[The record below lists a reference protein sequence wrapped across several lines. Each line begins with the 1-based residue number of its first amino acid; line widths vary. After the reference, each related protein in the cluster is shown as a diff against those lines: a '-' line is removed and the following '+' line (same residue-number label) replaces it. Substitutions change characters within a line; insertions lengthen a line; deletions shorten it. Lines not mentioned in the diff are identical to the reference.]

1 MVESE
6 LPETGLFP
14 QSVGERLRIM
24 RETAGL
30 DLNDVGTKTRI
41 PLRHL
46 EAIERGDYAALPSPT
61 YALGFTRSYA
71 RAVGGDEAALIVQLR
86 EDLGRE
92 DPMAHGNLPY
102 EPADPTRVPSRL
114 LAWTAAA
121 LALILAVGYWTWRSN
136 YWGPDAIT
144 PVPSET
150 PAVPPPVVATTNGT
164 PAPAAAP
171 AAPAT
176 GEVVLTATAPVWL
189 RIYDASKTKL
199 FEKEMTVGERYT
211 VPANANNP
219 MILTGRPD
227 GLKVT
232 VGGREVAPLG
242 TVEKSIKDV
251 GVSAAALAA
260 RPPAPVPMVP
270 LVPTPAATGPLPPTP
285 VQ

>member
-6 LPETGLFP
+6 LPEPGLFP
-14 QSVGERLRIM
+14 QSVGERLRIL
-24 RETAGL
+24 REAAGL
-30 DLNDVGTKTRI
+30 DLNDIGTKTRI

-71 RAVGGDEAALIVQLR
+71 RAVNGEEASLITQLR

-92 DPMAHGNLPY
+92 DPMARGELPY
-102 EPADPTRVPSRL
+102 EPVDPTRVPSRL

-121 LALILAVGYWTWRSN
+121 LFLIVAVGYWTWRSN
-136 YWGPDAIT
+136 YWGPDAVT

-150 PAVPPPVVATTNGT
+150 PAPPPVVATTNG
-164 PAPAAAP
+164 APAAATP
-171 AAPAT
+171 PPAPAT

-199 FEKEMTVGERYT
+199 FEKEMAVGERYV

-232 VGGREVAPLG
+232 VGGQDVAPLG
-242 TVEKSIKDV
+242 TAEKSIKDV

-260 RPPAPVPMVP
+260 RPPVAAPLAPTAAAP
-270 LVPTPAATGPLPPTP
+270 LPPAAT
-285 VQ
+285 Q

>member
-1 MVESE
+1 MVESA
-6 LPETGLFP
+6 LPEAGLFP

-46 EAIERGDYAALPSPT
+46 EAIERGDYASLPSPT

-71 RAVGGDEAALIVQLR
+71 RAVGGDEAALITQLR

-92 DPMAHGNLPY
+92 DPASHTMPY
-102 EPADPTRVPSRL
+102 EPTDPARVPSRL

-121 LALILAVGYWTWRSN
+121 LFLIVAVGYWTWRSN
-136 YWGPDAIT
+136 YWGPDAVT
-144 PVPSET
+144 PVASDT
-150 PAVPPPVVATTNGT
+150 PAAPAPEVVATN
-164 PAPAAAP
+164 PAPAAP
-171 AAPAT
+171 VVAAPAT
-176 GEVVLTATAPVWL
+176 GDVVLTATAPVWL

-199 FEKEMTVGERYT
+199 FEKELAIGESYT

-242 TVEKSIKDV
+242 TAQKSIKDV
-251 GVSAAALAA
+251 GISAAALAA
-260 RPPAPVPMVP
+260 RPSAVAP
-270 LVPTPAATGPLPPTP
+270 LAPTPAPTGPLPPTAA
-285 VQ
+285 Q

>member
-1 MVESE
+1 MVDAE
-6 LPETGLFP
+6 LPEAGLFP
-14 QSVGERLRIM
+14 QSVGERLRIL
-24 RETAGL
+24 REAAGL

-71 RAVGGDEAALIVQLR
+71 RAVGADDAPLIVQLR

-92 DPMAHGNLPY
+92 DPMAHGHMPY
-102 EPADPTRVPSRL
+102 EPADPSRVPGRL

-121 LALILAVGYWTWRSN
+121 LALVLAIGYWTWRSN
-136 YWGPDAIT
+136 YWGPDAVT

-150 PAVPPPVVATTNGT
+150 PAPPPVVATT
-164 PAPAAAP
+164 APAQAP
-171 AAPAT
+171 VVTAPAT
-176 GEVVLTATAPVWL
+176 GEVILTATAPVWL

-199 FEKEMTVGERYT
+199 FEREMAVGERYT
-211 VPANANNP
+211 VPADANNP

-242 TVEKSIKDV
+242 TAEKSIKDV
-251 GVSAAALAA
+251 GISAAALAA
-260 RPPAPVPMVP
+260 RPPMVVTPTAMAPMSPP
-270 LVPTPAATGPLPPTP
+270 PAL
-285 VQ
+285 

>member
-6 LPETGLFP
+6 LPESGLFP

-46 EAIERGDYAALPSPT
+46 EAIERGDYASLPSPT

-71 RAVGGDEAALIVQLR
+71 RAVGGDEQALIVQLR

-92 DPMAHGNLPY
+92 DPATHSMPY
-102 EPADPTRVPSRL
+102 EPTDPTRVPSRL

-121 LALILAVGYWTWRSN
+121 LALALAIGYWTWRSN
-136 YWGPDAIT
+136 YWGPDDIT

-150 PAVPPPVVATTNGT
+150 PAAPPPDVVATN
-164 PAPAAAP
+164 PAPAAPIA

-176 GEVVLTATAPVWL
+176 GEVILTATAPVWL

-199 FEKEMTVGERYT
+199 FEKEMAVGESYT

-227 GLKVT
+227 GLKIT

-242 TVEKSIKDV
+242 TAEKSIKDV

-260 RPPAPVPMVP
+260 RPPAAVPIAP
-270 LVPTPAATGPLPPTP
+270 LVPAPAAMGPLPPTP
-285 VQ
+285 AQ

>member
-6 LPETGLFP
+6 LPEAGLFP
-14 QSVGERLRIM
+14 QSVGERLRIL
-24 RETAGL
+24 REAAGL
-30 DLNDVGTKTRI
+30 DLNDIGTKTRI

-71 RAVGGDEAALIVQLR
+71 RAVGAEEAPLISQLR

-92 DPMAHGNLPY
+92 DPMAQTMPY
-102 EPADPTRVPSRL
+102 EPTDPARVPSRL

-121 LALILAVGYWTWRSN
+121 LFLVVAVGYWTWRSN
-136 YWGPDAIT
+136 YWGPDAVT
-144 PVPSET
+144 PVPNET
-150 PAVPPPVVATTNGT
+150 PAAPPPVVATTNGT
-164 PAPAAAP
+164 SMPAAAP
-171 AAPAT
+171 QAPVT

-199 FEKEMTVGERYT
+199 FEKEMAAGERYV

-232 VGGREVAPLG
+232 VGGVDVAPLG
-242 TVEKSIKDV
+242 TAEKSIKDV
-251 GVSAAALAA
+251 GVSAVALAA
-260 RPPAPVPMVP
+260 RPPVAAALAPTATTP
-270 LVPTPAATGPLPPTP
+270 LPPAAT
-285 VQ
+285 Q

>member
-1 MVESE
+1 MVDAE
-6 LPETGLFP
+6 LPEPGLFP
-14 QSVGERLRIM
+14 QSVGERLRVM
-24 RETAGL
+24 REAAGL

-71 RAVGGDEAALIVQLR
+71 RAVGADEAPLIAQLR
-86 EDLGRE
+86 SDLGRE
-92 DPMAHGNLPY
+92 DPMAHGNMPY
-102 EPADPTRVPSRL
+102 EPADPSRVPSRL
-114 LAWTAAA
+114 LAWTAAI
-121 LALILAVGYWTWRSN
+121 LALVLAVGYWTWRSN
-136 YWGPDAIT
+136 YWGPDAVT
-144 PVPSET
+144 PVPSDA
-150 PAVPPPVVATTNGT
+150 PASPPPVVATTSPAPIAA
-164 PAPAAAP
+164 PAPAG
-171 AAPAT
+171 

-211 VPANANNP
+211 VPTDANNP

-232 VGGREVAPLG
+232 VGGRDVAPLG
-242 TVEKSIKDV
+242 TAEKSIKDV

-260 RPPAPVPMVP
+260 RPIVSVPVTP
-270 LVPTPAATGPLPPTP
+270 LVPATGAATPT
-285 VQ
+285 Q

>member
-6 LPETGLFP
+6 LPEPGLFP
-14 QSVGERLRIM
+14 QSVGERLRIL
-24 RETAGL
+24 REAAGL
-30 DLNDVGTKTRI
+30 DLNDIGTRTRI

-71 RAVGGDEAALIVQLR
+71 RAVGTEEAPLISQLR

-92 DPMAHGNLPY
+92 DPMAQTMPY
-102 EPADPTRVPSRL
+102 EPADPARVPSRL

-121 LALILAVGYWTWRSN
+121 LFLIVAVGYWTWRSN
-136 YWGPDAIT
+136 YWGPDAVT

-150 PAVPPPVVATTNGT
+150 PATPPPVVATTNGT

-171 AAPAT
+171 APAPAT

-189 RIYDASKTKL
+189 RIYDGSKTKL
-199 FEKEMTVGERYT
+199 FEKEMAVGERYV

-232 VGGREVAPLG
+232 VGGTEVPPLG
-242 TVEKSIKDV
+242 TAEKSIKDV

-260 RPPAPVPMVP
+260 RPPVAAP
-270 LVPTPAATGPLPPTP
+270 LVPPTMPALPPAGT
-285 VQ
+285 Q

>member
-1 MVESE
+1 MVDAE
-6 LPETGLFP
+6 LPDPGLFP
-14 QSVGERLRIM
+14 QSVGEQLRVM
-24 RETAGL
+24 REAAGM

-46 EAIERGDYAALPSPT
+46 EAIERADYASLPSPT

-71 RAVGGDEAALIVQLR
+71 RAVGADDAPLIAQLR
-86 EDLGRE
+86 EDLGRV
-92 DPMAHGNLPY
+92 DPLARGDMPY
-102 EPADPTRVPSRL
+102 ELTDPARVPGRL

-121 LALILAVGYWTWRSN
+121 LAIILAIGYWSWRSN
-136 YWGPDAIT
+136 YWGPDAVT
-144 PVPSET
+144 PVPSE
-150 PAVPPPVVATTNGT
+150 
-164 PAPAAAP
+164 APAAAP
-171 AAPAT
+171 PVLATNSTSQPAPVAAPLT

-199 FEKEMTVGERYT
+199 FEKEMSVGERYT

-232 VGGREVAPLG
+232 VGGSEVAPLG
-242 TVEKSIKDV
+242 TVNKAIKDV

-260 RPPAPVPMVP
+260 RPPVTVTTGSVP
-270 LVPTPAATGPLPPTP
+270 PPTL
-285 VQ
+285 

>member
-6 LPETGLFP
+6 LPEAGLFP

-30 DLNDVGTKTRI
+30 DLNDVGTRTRI

-46 EAIERGDYAALPSPT
+46 EAIERGDYASLPSPT

-86 EDLGRE
+86 EDLGRS
-92 DPMAHGNLPY
+92 DPMARGEMPY
-102 EPADPTRVPSRL
+102 EPVDPMRVPSRL

-121 LALILAVGYWTWRSN
+121 IALILAVGYWTWRSN

-144 PVPSET
+144 PVPSEA
-150 PAVPPPVVATTNGT
+150 PAPPPVVASTTAPQT
-164 PAPAAAP
+164 PVA

-189 RIYDASKTKL
+189 RIYDGSKTKL
-199 FEKEMTVGERYT
+199 FEKEMVVGERYT

-227 GLKVT
+227 GLKVS

-242 TVEKSIKDV
+242 TAEKSIKDV
-251 GVSAAALAA
+251 GISAAALAA
-260 RPPAPVPMVP
+260 RPPALAPAP
-270 LVPTPAATGPLPPTP
+270 LSPLMPAPAGPAPT
-285 VQ
+285 Q

>member
-6 LPETGLFP
+6 LPESGLFP

-46 EAIERGDYAALPSPT
+46 EAIERGDYASLPSPT

-71 RAVGGDEAALIVQLR
+71 RAVGGDEQALIVQLR

-92 DPMAHGNLPY
+92 DPAAHSMPY
-102 EPADPTRVPSRL
+102 EPTDPTRVPSRL

-121 LALILAVGYWTWRSN
+121 LALALAIGYWTWRSN

-150 PAVPPPVVATTNGT
+150 PAAPPPDVVATTAGSAPVAAT
-164 PAPAAAP
+164 PV
-171 AAPAT
+171 T

-211 VPANANNP
+211 VPANASNP

-242 TVEKSIKDV
+242 TADKSIKDV

-260 RPPAPVPMVP
+260 RPPVASPLAPPVAP
-270 LVPTPAATGPLPPTP
+270 LTPA
-285 VQ
+285 Q

>member
-6 LPETGLFP
+6 LPEAGLFP

-30 DLNDVGTKTRI
+30 DLNDVGTRTRI

-46 EAIERGDYAALPSPT
+46 EAIERGDYASLPSPT

-86 EDLGRE
+86 EDLGRS
-92 DPMAHGNLPY
+92 DPMARGEMPY
-102 EPADPTRVPSRL
+102 EPVDPMRVPSRL

-121 LALILAVGYWTWRSN
+121 IALILAVGYWTWRSN

-144 PVPSET
+144 PVPSEA
-150 PAVPPPVVATTNGT
+150 PAPPPVVASTT
-164 PAPAAAP
+164 APQAP
-171 AAPAT
+171 VAAAPAT

-189 RIYDASKTKL
+189 RIYDGSKTKL
-199 FEKEMTVGERYT
+199 FEKEMVVGERYT

-242 TVEKSIKDV
+242 TAEKSIKDV
-251 GVSAAALAA
+251 GISAAALAA
-260 RPPAPVPMVP
+260 RPPALAPVPLSP
-270 LVPTPAATGPLPPTP
+270 LMPAPAGPAPT
-285 VQ
+285 Q